1 MAYGIEFNGV
11 NGQLIF
17 DSTVSSADTLTI
29 SNGTISTIG
38 TNATVSVDLEEEF
51 LFLRPSAS
59 TGALQ
64 GNTTYSG
71 TNNNVATIT
80 VAQGTKYFKAKKST
94 LASNVST
101 GGAYGLEIY
110 NASGDV
116 TFSTRK
122 AVNAM
127 NIVGTAAPGYTLNNT
142 QYGTYHNATV
152 YSGNTSNVYVS
163 VSFIFGNGNDNI
175 NAYLFNSNSI
185 VFKSTI
191 NLGFIGGQAVLP
203 LFGQAIFSEI
213 KS

>member
-1 MAYGIEFNGV
+1 MTYGIQFNGA

-17 DSTVSSADTLTI
+17 DSNVSSGDTLTI

-38 TNATVSVDLEEEF
+38 TNSTVSVDLEEEF

-59 TGALQ
+59 TGALL

-71 TNNNVATIT
+71 TNNNVATVT
-80 VAQGTKYFKAKKST
+80 VAQGTKYFKAKRST
-94 LASNVST
+94 AASNIGT

-127 NIVGTAAPGYTLNNT
+127 NIVGTAPPGYTINNT

-152 YSGNTSNVYVS
+152 YSGSTSNVYVS
-163 VSFIFGNGNDNI
+163 VSWIYKQINDNI
-175 NAYLFNSNSI
+175 NSYLFNSNSI
-185 VFKSTI
+185 VFKSTV
-191 NLGFIGGQAVLP
+191 NLGFLGGVAPLP

>member
-1 MAYGIEFNGV
+1 MTYGINFNGA

-17 DSTVSSADTLTI
+17 DTNVSSGDTLTI

-64 GNTTYSG
+64 GNTAYSG
-71 TNNNVATIT
+71 TNNNIATVT
-80 VAQGTKYFKAKKST
+80 VAQGTKYFKAKRST
-94 LASNVST
+94 LASNVGT
-101 GGAYGLEIY
+101 GGTYGLEIY

-127 NIVGTAAPGYTLNNT
+127 NIVGTAPPGYILNST
-142 QYGTYHNATV
+142 TYGTYHNATV

-163 VSFIFGNGNDNI
+163 VAFIYKQNFDSI
-175 NAYLFNSNSI
+175 NSYLFNSNSI
-185 VFKSTI
+185 VFKSTV
-191 NLGFIGGQAVLP
+191 NTPFGLASLA